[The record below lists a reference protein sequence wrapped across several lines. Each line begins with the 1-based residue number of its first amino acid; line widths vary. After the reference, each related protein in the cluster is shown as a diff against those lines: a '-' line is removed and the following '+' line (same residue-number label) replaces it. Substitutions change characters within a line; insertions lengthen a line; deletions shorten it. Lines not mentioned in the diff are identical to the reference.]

1 MTKVFDVVREICLG
15 MPDTEEVI
23 SHGSPNFKV
32 AGKSF
37 ATYSLNHHGDGKV
50 ALLVNLSKDMQTML
64 VQSAPKHFFI
74 PPYTGS
80 KGWVGIELNQGIK
93 WDRVAQLACDA
104 YRKVAP
110 ADLGDRTT
118 PPRVKPPTQ
127 KMKPEDIDP
136 YLSKTNQALLKK
148 LQAITSKLPETTQA
162 TQFGAPCFKAGKK
175 TYCSLHQWQ
184 GKTEL
189 QVWVGSDRQTAL
201 ISFDERYR
209 IPAYIGTNGWI
220 SFDLTGKPGWQE
232 VESLIRESYRHF
244 ALKRMLKAMDD

>member
-1 MTKVFDVVREICLG
+1 MTKVLDVVRDICLT
-15 MPDTEEVI
+15 MPETEEVI

-64 VQSAPKHFFI
+64 VESAPKHFFI

-93 WDRVAQLACDA
+93 WDRVSQLACDA

-110 ADLGDRTT
+110 STLADQVS
-118 PPRVKPPTQ
+118 PRKVKAPTE

-136 YLSKTNQALLKK
+136 YLSKQNQVYLKK
-148 LQAITSKLPETTQA
+148 LQAITSKLPETHPA

-175 TYCSLHQWQ
+175 TYCALHHWQ

-189 QVWVGSDRQTAL
+189 QIWVGSDRQAAL
-201 ISFDERYR
+201 TSFDDRYR
-209 IPAYIGTNGWI
+209 IPGYIGANGWI
-220 SFDLTGKPGWQE
+220 SFDLSGKPSWQE
-232 VESLIRESYRHF
+232 IESLIRESYRHF
-244 ALKRMLKAMDD
+244 ALKRMLKAMDE